1 MYSTNKIN
9 GILFD
14 MDGTVLD
21 SEGLFEAAQ
30 IKLLNEY
37 NITAER
43 AELAEFKGMSY
54 KDFYPCFMKKFNLND
69 EVDFIRSKL
78 RAYLHHIMET
88 DLRYIDGFEDF
99 YQSFIKDSDIKV
111 ALVTNTTRLT
121 YEKIKSCINIGD
133 YFSLV
138 ITVTE
143 AIEPKPSSSPYLQA
157 MDSLSLSLDETLII
171 EDSKTGLLSAVR
183 SNATVLGLTTSL
195 TKSAIKDI
203 DKSIRIVHSYEDIK
217 AYLENY

>member
-1 MYSTNKIN
+1 
-9 GILFD
+9 
-14 MDGTVLD
+14 
-21 SEGLFEAAQ
+21 
-30 IKLLNEY
+30 
-37 NITAER
+37 
-43 AELAEFKGMSY
+43 
-54 KDFYPCFMKKFNLND
+54 
-69 EVDFIRSKL
+69 
-78 RAYLHHIMET
+78 MET